1 MYPVDLPPRSPM
13 KKFIVDTQQTITN
26 TYTVLAESAE
36 DAASN
41 YADGSLVHS
50 ENSGTFIGSVEEDL
64 T

>member
-1 MYPVDLPPRSPM
+1 M

-26 TYTVLAESAE
+26 TYTVLAESPE

-50 ENSGTFIGSVEEDL
+50 ENSGTFVGSVEEDL

>member
-1 MYPVDLPPRSPM
+1 M
-13 KKFIVDTQQTITN
+13 KKFIVDTQQIITN

-36 DAASN
+36 DAAIN

-50 ENSGTFIGSVEEDL
+50 ENSGAGVARVEEDR